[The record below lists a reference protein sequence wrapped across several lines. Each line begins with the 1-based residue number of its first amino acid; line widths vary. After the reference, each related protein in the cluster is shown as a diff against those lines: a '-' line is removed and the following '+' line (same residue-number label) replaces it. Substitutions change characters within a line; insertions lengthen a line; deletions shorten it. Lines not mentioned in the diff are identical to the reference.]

1 MPRARNPDSIKA
13 EELYRNGA
21 SLVAIAEQLGVSP
34 GTVRSWK
41 NRQQWDGEPEP
52 KKEQKKRNVAKKKPT
67 KKAKKKTEKKSATL
81 QKKRGAPPGN
91 KNAAGATPSKRR
103 NQSAT
108 KHGAYSAVFFNFLS
122 DEDKELVE
130 AMAEVDVEGHLLLE
144 IRTLTIRE
152 RRVLKAIEEQKKKK
166 NRLYVAAVYK
176 TDVKRSFE
184 GKEEEQAYQK
194 EAYEE
199 YRADHNMA
207 PGFQSEI
214 TTKTES
220 TIDLISRLDR
230 ELTSIQKQITAD
242 LKLLEE
248 VRQTRIEN
256 ARAEELLPL
265 QKERIDAEI
274 ERLDAQTSKILGTN
288 LELEDT
294 TEADDLLY
302 GSGMEVIED
311 APEAPDPEE

>member
-13 EELYRNGA
+13 EEMYRNGA

-41 NRQQWDGEPEP
+41 NRQQWDGEPEQ
-52 KKEQKKRNVAKKKPT
+52 KKEPKKRNVAKKKPP
-67 KKAKKKTEKKSATL
+67 KKAKKKSAKKSATL
-81 QKKRGAPPGN
+81 RKKSGGQPGN
-91 KNAAGATPSKRR
+91 KNAVGNTSSKPR
-103 NQSAT
+103 NQKAA
-108 KHGAYSAVFFNFLS
+108 KHGGYSAVFFNFLS
-122 DEDKELVE
+122 DEDKALVD
-130 AMAEVDVEGHLLLE
+130 AMTDVDVEDHLLLE

-152 RRVLKAIEEQKKKK
+152 RRVLKAIEEQKKAKG
-166 NRLYVAAVYK
+166 RVYVASVYK

-184 GKEEEQAYQK
+184 GSEEEQKWQK

-199 YRADHNMA
+199 YRDAHNMP

-214 TTKTES
+214 TTRTEA

-230 ELTSIQKQITAD
+230 ELTSIQRQITAD

-248 VRQTRIEN
+248 VRQARIEN

>member
-41 NRQQWDGEPEP
+41 NRQKWDGEPEP
-52 KKEQKKRNVAKKKPT
+52 KKGQKKRNVAKKKP
-67 KKAKKKTEKKSATL
+67 KKKSATL
-81 QKKRGAPPGN
+81 QKKRGGQPGN
-91 KNAAGATPSKRR
+91 KNAIGNTSSKPR
-103 NQSAT
+103 NQKAV
-108 KHGAYSAVFFNFLS
+108 KHGAYRNVFFDFLS
-122 DEDKELVE
+122 DEEKALVD
-130 AMAEVDVEGHLLLE
+130 AMTDVDVEDHLLME
-144 IRTLTIRE
+144 IQTLTIRE
-152 RRVLKAIEEQKKKK
+152 KRVLKAIEAQKKVKS
-166 NRLYVAAVYK
+166 RVYVASIDK
-176 TDVKRSFE
+176 TDTKRSFE
-184 GKEEEQAYQK
+184 GTEEEQQCQK

-199 YRADHNMA
+199 YKDAHNQP
-207 PGFQSEI
+207 PGHQSTI
-214 TTKTES
+214 TTRTEA

-230 ELTSIQKQITAD
+230 ELTSIQRQITAN
-242 LKLLEE
+242 LKLLDE
-248 VRQTRIEN
+248 VRQKRIEN